1 MKPYCKTLPE
11 PSKGITMKKKAELV
25 VKTPNIFDAIV
36 NTNGKLFEV
45 VFIKKDG
52 SLRKLLG
59 KYGITRHLKKK
70 NSKSFLRKDSIVV
83 FDCEKKGYRT
93 VKVDQVKS
101 FSCGNVSLG
110 V

>member
-1 MKPYCKTLPE
+1 MSSYCKTLPTL
-11 PSKGITMKKKAELV
+11 SKGMTMKKKAEYIV
-25 VKTPNIFDAIV
+25 NTPNIFDAIV

-45 VFIKKDG
+45 VFTKKDG
-52 SLRKLLG
+52 SLRKMLG
-59 KYGITRHLKKK
+59 KYGVTRFLKNKKK
-70 NSKSFLRKDSIVV
+70 SSFLKEDAIIV

-101 FSCGNVSLG
+101 FSCGNVCFG